1 MTAAP
6 QPLQG
11 RRLVAASIAVP
22 AAAFMV
28 VLDTSI
34 ANVSVPS
41 IAGDLGVSPA
51 NGTWVITSYAV
62 ADAIV
67 VPLTGWLALRLGTI
81 RLFMGALIGFVLMSL
96 ACGLSSSLEML
107 VGFRILQGIAGAP
120 LLALTQA
127 LLYTMYPRER
137 IMVGQAI
144 FAMTALSAPLLG
156 PILGGW
162 ISERWA
168 WEWIF
173 LINIPVGLAAAAVG
187 WRVLRD
193 QETERRKVP
202 VDIVGLIL
210 LVIAVGCLQLM
221 LDMGRELDWFGSPL
235 IVALALA
242 SVVGF
247 AFLIAWELT
256 DRNPVVDLRL
266 FRNRNFSVAV
276 TMLSLTYGV
285 FFGGIVL
292 IPLWLQ
298 QFHGYTPFA
307 AGWATA
313 PSGLLVVLLAPVA
326 ARYATTVDTRY
337 FLTVALLILIVTFA
351 MRMTWTPDVDM
362 ATVMWSQLVQGA
374 GSAFFFL
381 PLSQISLGG
390 LRPDQIAMGAGLQN
404 FVRTAS
410 GALAASLSLTVWD
423 HQTIRHHADLSAT
436 LSDTDA
442 VTRGWLQQAQQLGL
456 DGARSLGLL
465 EAQLSQ
471 QAALNGLLDFFAL
484 CIPAFVLLLGVTW
497 WLRPLR
503 AAPALAGTAAEA
515 HA

>member
-1 MTAAP
+1 MSEGP
-6 QPLQG
+6 KPLHG

-22 AAAFMV
+22 ASAFMV

-51 NGTWVITSYAV
+51 SGTWVITSYAV

-81 RLFMGALIGFVLMSL
+81 RLFLGALIGFVLMSF
-96 ACGLSSSLEML
+96 ACGMSSSLEAL
-107 VGFRILQGIAGAP
+107 VGFRILQGMAGAP

-162 ISERWA
+162 IADRWS

-173 LINIPVGLAAAAVG
+173 LINVPVGLAAATIT
-187 WRVLRD
+187 WRVLRS
-193 QETERRKVP
+193 QEATPRKVP
-202 VDIVGLIL
+202 VDVVGLVL
-210 LVIAVGCLQLM
+210 LIVAVGSLQLM
-221 LDMGRELDWFGSPL
+221 LDKGRELDWFGSPL
-235 IVALALA
+235 IVGLAA
-242 SVVGF
+242 TAVVGF
-247 AFLIAWELT
+247 AFFIAWELT
-256 DRNPVVDLRL
+256 DRDPIVDLRL
-266 FRNRNFSVAV
+266 FTNRNFSVAV
-276 TMLSLTYGV
+276 VMLSLTYGV
-285 FFGGIVL
+285 FFGAIVL

-298 QFHGYTPFA
+298 QFHGYSPFA

-351 MRMTWTPDVDM
+351 MRLTWTPDVDM
-362 ATVMWSQLVQGA
+362 ATVMWSQLIQGA
-374 GSAFFFL
+374 GSALFFL
-381 PLSQISLGG
+381 PLSQISLGSV
-390 LRPDQIAMGAGLQN
+390 RPEQIAMGAGLQN

-410 GALAASLSLTVWD
+410 GAFAASLSLTVWD
-423 HQTIRHHADLSAT
+423 HQTIRHHADLSAHV
-436 LSDTDA
+436 SVYA
-442 VTRGWLQQAQQLGL
+442 PATRDWLVQAQQLGI
-456 DGARSLGLL
+456 DGTAALALL
-465 EAQLSQ
+465 ESQMMQ
-471 QAALNGLLDFFAL
+471 QAALSGLLDYFAF

-497 WLRPLR
+497 WLRPIH
-503 AAPALAGTAAEA
+503 APAASPTSTARASR
-515 HA
+515 